1 MLLLQTNCLA
11 PLALVLQRS
20 FGIETGMMT
29 TVHAST
35 SSQKVL
41 DGFSSK
47 DIRSG
52 EFQAAFY
59 DLMLILVLG
68 RSAMGNIIPASTG
81 AAQAVVK
88 VLPELAGKF
97 HGKLAPRGFHS
108 HLLMP
113 LRYLRPSTSHKCL
126 PCRSHSHPFYSR
138 GFQRGSHRTIQTCVR
153 TRTGFGQGRSE

>member
-1 MLLLQTNCLA
+1 MMLLLQTNCLA

-52 EFQAAFY
+52 EFQARFY
-59 DLMLILVLG
+59 
-68 RSAMGNIIPASTG
+68 R
-81 AAQAVVK
+81 
-88 VLPELAGKF
+88 
-97 HGKLAPRGFHS
+97 
-108 HLLMP
+108 
-113 LRYLRPSTSHKCL
+113 
-126 PCRSHSHPFYSR
+126 
-138 GFQRGSHRTIQTCVR
+138 
-153 TRTGFGQGRSE
+153 